1 MLCNAYLI
9 IHIVHPSL
17 EKLLIG
23 LPHVLLG
30 LEYVE
35 NIFSR
40 SLKKTSC
47 QRNFRDKKLSNFT
60 KNFNFGMLKLT
71 KPPILPNYKVPNG
84 AFVNLTIQESKVCKV
99 AQLFIVSVSLVR
111 GLFEGTR

>member
-30 LEYVE
+30 PEYVE
-35 NIFSR
+35 NIVSR
-40 SLKKTSC
+40 SLKKTLV
-47 QRNFRDKKLSNFT
+47 RETTTIKKLAIFQ
-60 KNFNFGMLKLT
+60 NFNFGMLKLT
-71 KPPILPNYKVPNG
+71 KTPILPNHQVPNVT
-84 AFVNLTIQESKVCKV
+84 FVNLTIRESKVCKV